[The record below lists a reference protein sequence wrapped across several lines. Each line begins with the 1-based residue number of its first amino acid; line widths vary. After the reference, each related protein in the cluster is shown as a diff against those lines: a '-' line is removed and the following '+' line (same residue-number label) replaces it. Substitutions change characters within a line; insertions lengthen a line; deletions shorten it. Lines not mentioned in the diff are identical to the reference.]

1 MIMLNKLAFRNA
13 KRSMRDYL
21 IYLITMMAVAAMMFA
36 FNSLIFSKDIQAMCS
51 EAMVLGAMLGL
62 VTFFIVLIVAWLIN
76 YMARFMLEK
85 RSKEFATYLL
95 IGLKKKELS
104 RLYMKENL
112 LVGTVAL
119 LLGAALG
126 ILVQQIIMTVFFSVF
141 NEDYKLQ
148 IQIDGWCVFM
158 TASCYYVC
166 YLFALLRN
174 RRIFRRMTIAEFL
187 QIERKNDAL
196 NMKHENR
203 RQYRFFLSVAYII
216 FVYYMMVRGCSL
228 GVTFL
233 LIAGFVVSVYMMY
246 SGISAFVA
254 CRIQKKGRKI
264 YQKERL
270 FLYRQ
275 FASKIRTMRFT
286 MGTITILLV
295 CAILGSAFSLM
306 FAKHQGLA
314 IDYVMPFDILIYSPM
329 PEDDFKEE
337 TALIQSYDKIQEQKI
352 YRIYEDGSQAMNRYF
367 GTHVASVLEKHV
379 DQEGNFIPG
388 REYYTFDTYMKL
400 SDYNEL
406 REMLGK
412 KQITLQKGSYALQ
425 TKTRILKDFGDDIFQ
440 QEIEAGGQKLSL
452 SEVYT
457 EAFSQNG
464 INGADYLIIVSDD
477 ICEKMN
483 RYYSVYAADIKGK
496 GTQELRDALDEA
508 HRHKHGNMTYDE
520 YEKAVEMESET
531 EEDWQENILGGDG
544 TDEILVMIAD
554 LFVRDIDA
562 SDFKFIVTSVTF
574 PLEYIALIFVCVSL
588 TILAVQQLSDSGKYK
603 FRYDVLR
610 KLGMKKKEIDKIIFR
625 QLAFYYLAPAMIAIA
640 ISSVIVIYTGNQFA
654 RYTGADGNGVYYFA
668 ISLLVTSGIYFLYFA
683 ATYIGFKRN
692 VNE

>member
-1 MIMLNKLAFRNA
+1 MLNKLAFRNA

-51 EAMVLGAMLGL
+51 EAMVLGVMLGL

-174 RRIFRRMTIAEFL
+174 RRIFRRMTIAELL

-254 CRIQKKGRKI
+254 CRVQKKG
-264 YQKERL
+264 
-270 FLYRQ
+270 
-275 FASKIRTMRFT
+275 
-286 MGTITILLV
+286 G
-295 CAILGSAFSLM
+295 
-306 FAKHQGLA
+306 
-314 IDYVMPFDILIYSPM
+314 
-329 PEDDFKEE
+329 
-337 TALIQSYDKIQEQKI
+337 
-352 YRIYEDGSQAMNRYF
+352 RY
-367 GTHVASVLEKHV
+367 
-379 DQEGNFIPG
+379 
-388 REYYTFDTYMKL
+388 
-400 SDYNEL
+400 
-406 REMLGK
+406 
-412 KQITLQKGSYALQ
+412 
-425 TKTRILKDFGDDIFQ
+425 TKR
-440 QEIEAGGQKLSL
+440 
-452 SEVYT
+452 
-457 EAFSQNG
+457 NG
-464 INGADYLIIVSDD
+464 Y
-477 ICEKMN
+477 
-483 RYYSVYAADIKGK
+483 
-496 GTQELRDALDEA
+496 
-508 HRHKHGNMTYDE
+508 
-520 YEKAVEMESET
+520 
-531 EEDWQENILGGDG
+531 
-544 TDEILVMIAD
+544 
-554 LFVRDIDA
+554 F
-562 SDFKFIVTSVTF
+562 
-574 PLEYIALIFVCVSL
+574 
-588 TILAVQQLSDSGKYK
+588 
-603 FRYDVLR
+603 
-610 KLGMKKKEIDKIIFR
+610 
-625 QLAFYYLAPAMIAIA
+625 
-640 ISSVIVIYTGNQFA
+640 YTGSLHQRYEQCVLQWGQLQFFW
-654 RYTGADGNGVYYFA
+654 YVQYLEVHFP
-668 ISLLVTSGIYFLYFA
+668 
-683 ATYIGFKRN
+683 
-692 VNE
+692 